1 MGGHKSG
8 FERGLQTFE
17 RHVEVVAVAPPTG
30 ESNPAA
36 SGRSGGGIPIE
47 GDSDQAPR
55 ISRQAPSA
63 NRAGIGGMGAGMGRG
78 AHRLRSEVEGGV
90 EAVLSTCSKVEST
103 TSSQPCTCAQATSPT
118 PQSLEGQG
126 GPGTEGRT

>member
-17 RHVEVVAVAPPTG
+17 RRVEVVAVAPPTG

-63 NRAGIGGMGAGMGRG
+63 NRAGIGGMGAGMGHG
-78 AHRLRSEVEGGV
+78 TYRLRSGIDGGV
-90 EAVLSTCSKVEST
+90 DAVLLTCLKV
-103 TSSQPCTCAQATSPT
+103 
-118 PQSLEGQG
+118 
-126 GPGTEGRT
+126 